1 MMKRRYFLQGLLLT
15 TAALLMAPARLLAAI
30 WNKPA
35 FEATTLDGAN
45 QGLQISAA
53 QVSSDIEII
62 LPQKA
67 ENGAV
72 VQIEVMS
79 RIPNTESVLI
89 LAEKNPTPLIANF
102 QFAQGT
108 EPYVVT
114 RIKLAETGDVQVI
127 VKADKQ
133 YFTASRRIEVLE
145 NGCG

>member
-1 MMKRRYFLQGLLLT
+1 MS
-15 TAALLMAPARLLAAI
+15 TAVLLMAPARLLAAAV
-30 WNKPA
+30 WNKLA

-72 VQIEVMS
+72 VQIEVIS

-102 QFAQGT
+102 QFASGT
-108 EPYVVT
+108 EPYVIT

-127 VKADKQ
+127 VKAGQQ
-133 YFTASRRIEVLE
+133 YFKASRRIEVLE